1 MRHGSHTPWTVP
13 GVGQRGQG
21 PGQTAPLFQTALLA
35 RELRTALARV
45 LVLASVLLAALP
57 APAGAQATVWQVDA
71 GDVRVRCPLTVG
83 GAFEATSRRLAGTL
97 RASATDPAAFEGEL
111 TVDLASLDTGIA
123 LRNTHMRDTYLEVA
137 RGSGFDAARLQ
148 SITLGSATATS
159 ATGRVPFTARLTLH
173 GMEHPVTGQAE
184 IRRSGGTVRV
194 DARFPVSLPSFG
206 IASPRYLGVGVRD
219 EVEVRVTF
227 DAITRPEP
235 PRP

>member
-1 MRHGSHTPWTVP
+1 M
-13 GVGQRGQG
+13 
-21 PGQTAPLFQTALLA
+21 
-35 RELRTALARV
+35 RTALATL
-45 LVLASVLLAALP
+45 LVLTGVLLAALP

-83 GAFEATSRRLAGTL
+83 GAFEATSRTLAGTL
-97 RASATDPAAFEGEL
+97 RASATAPAALEGTL
-111 TVDLASLDTGIA
+111 TVDLTSLDTGIA

-137 RGSGFDAARLQ
+137 RGPGFDAARLQ
-148 SITLGSATATS
+148 SITLGSDTATS

-173 GMEHPVTGQAE
+173 GMEHPITGQAE
-184 IRRSGGTVRV
+184 IRRSGDTVRV

-219 EVEVRVTF
+219 EVEVRVIF
-227 DAITRPEP
+227 DAIARVEP